1 MDRKLQGILRVLIVL
16 SAAAAILFAILVAV
30 PAVIRYRLMALPTW
44 AEKDR
49 AHIDGCP
56 DELHSILPVGSI
68 LQDAVC
74 FDING
79 DGADEYVLL
88 VWKRGSYGEHRPT
101 WVEQDEKTL
110 SQHIFIYAKEEEED
124 GAWRPLWMSSRTGI
138 EAVRIAAGEEIPG
151 TGRRS
156 LDITHPDG
164 SVSRWGWLSWGLLK
178 I

>member
-1 MDRKLQGILRVLIVL
+1 MDRKLSWILRGLIVI
-16 SAAAAILFAILVAV
+16 SVAAVLLVAI
-30 PAVIRYRLMALPTW
+30 PAVIRFRIAALPAW

-49 AHIDGCP
+49 DHIDACP
-56 DELHSILPVGSI
+56 DELWRILPSGSI
-68 LQDAVC
+68 MQDAVC

-79 DGADEYVLL
+79 DGTDEYILL

-124 GAWRPLWMSSRTGI
+124 GAWRPLWMSSATGI
-138 EAVRIAAGEEIPG
+138 EAVRLAAGEEIPG

-156 LDITHPDG
+156 LDITHSDG
-164 SVSRWGWLSWGLLK
+164 TVSRWGWLSWGLLK